1 MKISLY
7 RMARGTERA
16 SRKMDRFTLGE
27 LQPSRTAFVVRYVSR
42 EQQYAN
48 RRHVSKRT
56 MKQISLVTLFVF
68 TFCLLSVTE
77 SLADKVSSQIIN
89 SDEEDVTQEA
99 DEPRIYKNPRNSPSS
114 LCPRDEEQ
122 AELYNQKCLRKC
134 SSDEDCKSK
143 KKKCLCDG
151 ACGMSCIKP
160 DRECDEVGPPSMGF
174 VRITGRL
181 FGERA
186 IYTCQDEWNLVG
198 LQERTC
204 QADGQWSGE
213 APICSKETVFCGE
226 APRIEFARHT
236 APVDQL
242 SFAVDTTLQ
251 YHCQPGYAT
260 TGFPHAKCL
269 NLDRNATWFGPDITC
284 DPRTCGPPLG
294 TENGWIEGDCYTYSC
309 RISYHCAVGYELQ
322 GGRPER
328 VCQNDGSWYP
338 KEVPMCVRTPCFS
351 CSPAVQCPT
360 PENPTNGKAIYTSC
374 AYNSVVSYECKQ
386 GFRLI
391 GDSTRRCG
399 PDRQWSGEPPACKQV
414 QICKPEDI
422 DKTKCLPPAKTVK
435 CTSGSCLTEVNCGHP
450 GHLYNGWL
458 EGIEGGTLLGASI
471 IFRCREG
478 MVLEGNSSTVCQMD
492 GTWRYPLPKCLGPC
506 VIPNVHKGRVIR
518 NITQG
523 PVVPHGYRL
532 EVECEP
538 HHEFVPYTSM
548 VTCNNGTW
556 THIPRCEPARC
567 KQLPKAP
574 RNGMVIAPKT
584 DHNMKARYKCKDGF
598 SLKGNSLSLCNYGNW
613 TGDAPVCMEVYC
625 PFPGYIENGKVMLV
639 GNMGLY
645 DYRPYV
651 RKVTNNKQI
660 MYDCDRGY
668 VLADGPPGA
677 TCIGGHWSPKELPRC
692 VPGQHPR
699 LRWNREVRKE
709 SAEEVERQLK
719 ENNTHSDY
727 LIDYQYDDYHA
738 AVSQQGIPEFTDYGP
753 NDWRN
758 LMQGAQAHSK
768 AVATKTVTSIDK
780 QRKRNR
786 NKSGGT
792 GRQNKNRKNI
802 EKGQKATC
810 ESLPV
815 ESYIEIQVIKPGQD
829 TNVTN
834 SLGTVVRLECTGGFS
849 PTLGNRTARCVKGNW
864 KPLKPDCVIMN
875 CHVPA
880 VNSGRYT
887 LNGNIVLADAEIK
900 TNQSIILGCNRGY
913 NIQGTS
919 TLHCEHGN
927 WTNSNFPSCHPSPC
941 RLPHFKN
948 GQYLSGYRG
957 GLTIAHGAKI
967 HYQCEPD
974 YTRSPQSS
982 IECSNGELL
991 PAPPSCRLKGSVGSF
1006 SSAGAGITR
1015 TSGDLAALG
1024 AGADKFSGNTPSVTR
1039 SKGQPCG
1046 PPARVQGS
1054 LLYRDGSPIAEGDKS
1069 FPGGSEVTF
1078 DCIASIMGEKTTWKI
1093 VCEDG
1098 SWVGRSLNCASP
1110 EELIEEENL
1119 QNHSCVFRNT
1129 EPNLIYFFNDQVISD
1144 EVVEFPPGSELV
1156 ARCNDI
1162 GKYSMVGSKL
1172 RKCENGEWDG
1182 QKPVCFGLNQE
1193 NEYALEKPPTI
1204 LFRHQLGPIAQS
1216 NDGKLIVYP
1225 GTILHMECLW
1235 IRRFGTPKWTVSHN
1249 YRKYP
1254 EGWTEDTGRDSQLE
1268 YRLSILHAT
1277 KDDSGVFTCMTPT
1290 RHTHAVEIVVNRVHC
1305 PMLAPRPGMTISS
1318 QNTRM
1323 NSRVLFTCLNGSV
1336 LIGHEEITCLPSGNW
1351 SAPVPVCESI
1361 ECGDIS
1367 TANDPNL
1374 RVTILSREV
1383 GGKAVFSCAQGFGIT
1398 GGQESKCLSTGEW
1411 SGPLP
1416 ECSEVQCEP
1425 PETPENGYI
1434 QGHGVY
1440 KAGDLIQFNCNPEFM
1455 MEGQPIIACQ
1465 ETGRWSGTVPKCV
1478 QACSYPGTAING
1490 RMSSVKFF
1498 YKIGETITFTCEDNM
1513 ELKGAPMLRCLRN
1526 GKWSS
1531 SIPTCSSR
1539 SGH

>member
-1 MKISLY
+1 
-7 RMARGTERA
+7 
-16 SRKMDRFTLGE
+16 
-27 LQPSRTAFVVRYVSR
+27 
-42 EQQYAN
+42 
-48 RRHVSKRT
+48 
-56 MKQISLVTLFVF
+56 MKQILLLPLIVTL
-68 TFCLLSVTE
+68 CLLSVTE
-77 SLADKVSSQIIN
+77 TLADKVSSQIIN
-89 SDEEDVTQEA
+89 SDEEDVSQEA

-160 DRECDEVGPPSMGF
+160 DRECDLVGPPSMGF

-181 FGERA
+181 FGEKA
-186 IYTCQDEWNLVG
+186 IYTCQEGWNLVG
-198 LQERTC
+198 LQDRSC
-204 QADGQWSGE
+204 QADGQWSGD
-213 APICSKETVFCGE
+213 APICTKESAFCGE
-226 APRIEFARHT
+226 APKIEFARHT
-236 APVDQL
+236 APIDQL

-269 NLDRNATWFGPDITC
+269 ALDANTNSATWYGPDITC
-284 DPRTCGPPLG
+284 EPRTCGPPLG
-294 TENGWIEGDCYTYSC
+294 TEHGWIEGDCFTYGC

-338 KEVPMCVRTPCFS
+338 KEVPNCVP
-351 CSPAVQCPT
+351 VQCPT
-360 PENPTNGKAIYTSC
+360 PENPSNGKAIYTSC

-391 GDSTRRCG
+391 GDSSRRCG
-399 PDRQWSGEPPACKQV
+399 PDRQWSGEVPSCKQV
-414 QICKPEDI
+414 QLCKPEDI
-422 DKTKCLPPAKTVK
+422 DKTKCLPPTKTVK
-435 CTSGSCLTEVNCGHP
+435 CTSGNCLTEVNCGHP

-458 EGIEGGTLLGASI
+458 EGIEGGTMLGASI

-506 VIPNVHKGRVIR
+506 VIPNVHKGRVHR

-538 HHEFVPYTSM
+538 HHEFVPYSSA

-584 DHNMKARYKCKDGF
+584 DHNMKARYKCKDGY
-598 SLKGNSLSLCNYGNW
+598 SLKGNSLSICNYGNW
-613 TGDAPVCMEVYC
+613 TGDVPICTEVYC

-668 VLADGPPGA
+668 VLSEGPPGA
-677 TCIGGHWSPKELPRC
+677 TCVGGQWSPKELPRC

-699 LRWNREVRKE
+699 LRWNREVKKE
-709 SAEEVERQLK
+709 SVEEVEREYK
-719 ENNTHSDY
+719 KNETSTEDKIVEFSHEYMS
-727 LIDYQYDDYHA
+727 DDYEA
-738 AVSQQGIPEFTDYGP
+738 AVALQGIPEFTDYGP

-802 EKGQKATC
+802 EKGKKATC
-810 ESLPV
+810 EALPV
-815 ESYIEIQVIKPGQD
+815 EPFIELQLLKPGSD
-829 TNVTN
+829 ANVSN
-834 SLGTVVRLECTGGFS
+834 SLGAVVRLECNGGYS
-849 PTLGNRTARCVKGNW
+849 PTLGNRTAKCIRGNW
-864 KPLKPDCVIMN
+864 KPIKPDCVIMN

-880 VNSGRYT
+880 ITFGRYT
-887 LNGNIVLADAEIK
+887 LDGNIVTENSEIK
-900 TNQSIILGCNRGY
+900 TNHTILLGCNRGY
-913 NIQGTS
+913 NIQGPAE
-919 TLHCEHGN
+919 LYCLHGN
-927 WTNSNFPSCHPSPC
+927 WTDNNFPSCQPSPC

-967 HYQCEPD
+967 HYQCEPE

-991 PAPPSCRLKGSVGSF
+991 PAPPSCRIKGSVGNF
-1006 SSAGAGITR
+1006 ASSGTGITR
-1015 TSGDLAALG
+1015 TSGDLAVLG
-1024 AGADKFSGNTPSVTR
+1024 VAGAIGAVVPGISR

-1054 LLYRDGSPIAEGDKS
+1054 LLYKDGSPIADGDKS
-1069 FPGGSEVTF
+1069 FPDGTEVTF

-1093 VCEDG
+1093 SCEDG
-1098 SWVGRSLNCASP
+1098 GWIGRSLSCASL
-1110 EELIEEENL
+1110 EELVEEVNM

-1129 EPNLIYFFNDQVISD
+1129 EPNLIYFFNDQIISD

-1156 ARCNDI
+1156 ARCSDI
-1162 GKYSMVGSKL
+1162 GKYSMVGSKH

-1216 NDGKLIVYP
+1216 NDGRLIVYP

-1277 KDDSGVFTCMTPT
+1277 KDDSGLFTCVTPT
-1290 RHTHAVEIVVNRVHC
+1290 RHTHSVEIVVNRVHC
-1305 PMLAPRPGMTISS
+1305 PMLAPRQGMTISS

-1367 TANDPNL
+1367 IGHDPNL

-1383 GGKAVFSCAQGFGIT
+1383 GGKAVFSCAQGFGIM
-1398 GGQESKCLSTGEW
+1398 GNHESKCLSSGEW
-1411 SGPLP
+1411 SGPFP

-1440 KAGDLIQFNCNPEFM
+1440 KAGDLVQFNCNPEFM

-1490 RMSSVKFF
+1490 RMSSVKFY

-1539 SGH
+1539 SG